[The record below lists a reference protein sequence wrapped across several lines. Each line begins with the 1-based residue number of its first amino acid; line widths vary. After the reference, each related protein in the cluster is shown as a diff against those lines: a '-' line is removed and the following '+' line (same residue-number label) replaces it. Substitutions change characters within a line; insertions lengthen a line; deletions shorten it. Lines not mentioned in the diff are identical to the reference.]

1 MESALD
7 KYIKAHSD
15 IPSEALRWV
24 EKQTNLKTNYPRML
38 SGAVQGELLYLIT
51 KMCNAKNILEIG
63 CFTGYST
70 ICLAKAVKD
79 RGGRVDSL
87 EINDE
92 LESLILQGW
101 EKAGIQDIAHLY
113 IGDALQ
119 TIEELK
125 ADGRTYDLVYIDA
138 NKREYLAYYKA
149 IAGMLKSGSVILA
162 DDTMLGG
169 KVYQETVSSDKQ
181 TRGLVEF
188 NEYIAAD
195 TSVEKVM
202 LPLRDGLSIIR
213 KK

>member
-1 MESALD
+1 MESPLD
-7 KYIKAHSD
+7 KYIKTHSD
-15 IPSEALRWV
+15 IPSEALHWV

-38 SGAVQGELLYLIT
+38 SGAVQGELLYLIA
-51 KMCNAKNILEIG
+51 KMCNARNILEIG

-70 ICLAKAVKD
+70 ICLAEAVKE

-101 EKAGIQDIAHLY
+101 EKAGIQDIAHLH

-119 TIEELK
+119 TIEKLK
-125 ADGRTYDLVYIDA
+125 TMERTYELIYIDA

-149 IAGMLKSGSVILA
+149 VEGMLKSGSVILA
-162 DDTMLGG
+162 DDTMLGE
-169 KVYQETVSSDKQ
+169 KVYQEPLPADRQ

-188 NEYIAAD
+188 NDYIAAD
-195 TSVEKVM
+195 TSVEKVI

>member
-15 IPSEALRWV
+15 IPSEALLWV

-38 SGAVQGELLYLIT
+38 SGAVQGELLYLIA

-70 ICLAKAVKD
+70 ICLAEAVKD

-149 IAGMLKSGSVILA
+149 ITGMLKSGSVILA

>member
-15 IPSEALRWV
+15 IPSEALLWV

-38 SGAVQGELLYLIT
+38 SGAVQGELLYLIA

-70 ICLAKAVKD
+70 ICLAEAVKN
-79 RGGRVDSL
+79 REGRVDSL

-113 IGDALQ
+113 IGNALQ

-125 ADGRTYDLVYIDA
+125 ANGRTYDLVYIDA

-149 IAGMLKSGSVILA
+149 IESMLKSGSVILA

-195 TSVEKVM
+195 ISIEKVM